1 MAYPWTLTFLC
12 GLLAVKLVGATLSP
26 PVVLSLSAE
35 VIKQMLTQK
44 LKNHDVTDTLQ
55 KLPLLSAL
63 EKESS
68 GDISGNLV
76 KSILKQILWLKVT
89 SASIRQLQVQPL
101 ADSRQLMVKVPLEI
115 VAGFNTP
122 LFKTIVELHI
132 EVEAQAIIHVETSEK
147 DHAHLA
153 LSECSNT
160 SGSLRISLVH
170 KLSFLL
176 NCLADKVI
184 SLLTPA
190 LPKLVKSELC
200 PVLKAAFENMR
211 GELLNLTKVPMSL
224 NSEHL
229 KLDFISP
236 VIDHSVVHLILGAR
250 LFNSEGN
257 VTKLFSVAGDSLNLP
272 TLNQTPFRL
281 TVRRD
286 VVVSI
291 IAVLLHS
298 GKLTVQLDYVLPE
311 VARQLRS
318 SIKAID
324 ETAAKQLGPTQI
336 VKILSQTAPVLILDQ
351 GNAKVAQLIVLEIF
365 ANDKDSR
372 PLFTLGIEAS
382 SDLQFYTENNLL
394 VLSFNEIRADRIHL
408 MNSDIGVFKPKL
420 LNNITTEIL
429 TSILL
434 PNENGKLRSGIP
446 VSMVKDLG
454 FKSFSLSLTKEAL
467 EVTPASS

>member
-12 GLLAVKLVGATLSP
+12 GLLAVKLVGATLTP

-76 KSILKQILWLKVT
+76 QSILKQILWLKVT

-281 TVRRD
+281 NVRRD
-286 VVVSI
+286 VVVAI

-318 SIKAID
+318 SIKTID

-372 PLFTLGIEAS
+372 PLFTLGI
-382 SDLQFYTENNLL
+382 
-394 VLSFNEIRADRIHL
+394 
-408 MNSDIGVFKPKL
+408 VFKQCHLHSSLFPSGSL
-420 LNNITTEIL
+420 VFLCAAFIL
-429 TSILL
+429 RQFKDPLD
-434 PNENGKLRSGIP
+434 
-446 VSMVKDLG
+446 KDLG
-454 FKSFSLSLTKEAL
+454 VGRVPRNRPKTKTLRKVLKGLQVQACQRSLFSGYS
-467 EVTPASS
+467 